1 MFDAG
6 FKLGLLVTNVQNPKR
21 QKVISSL
28 SPKEWFEAQTS
39 KLKFHETD
47 VYLYFCHDRPAY
59 VSYVTHPC
67 CPCRWFCPRGALF
80 HSPSG
85 TAWRFSG
92 ICWALSG
99 VLRLSRW
106 DRRNVHRCP
115 HSPWQAPRPNC
126 SWRNQTVTRPDCSRP
141 SQPSAWSWSLPWCWQ
156 GSPPRWTKCP
166 KLSKIRKLSIIQKE
180 NMHIVKNWEQ
190 I

>member
-106 DRRNVHRCP
+106 DRSNVYRCP
-115 HSPWQAPRPNC
+115 HRSCPPVQIVLEEIKRWPVRIVADPLNHRLDHDLSRDVGQGDVDKALLHGGQSAQ
-126 SWRNQTVTRPDCSRP
+126 SW
-141 SQPSAWSWSLPWCWQ
+141 A
-156 GSPPRWTKCP
+156 K
-166 KLSKIRKLSIIQKE
+166 
-180 NMHIVKNWEQ
+180 
-190 I
+190 